1 MPHLGRFDGITAGP
15 NDPMFDLKASLDS
28 NNNPRKID
36 SGAGVY
42 RDLSGGYYELP
53 VVKKVREMT

>member
-1 MPHLGRFDGITAGP
+1 
-15 NDPMFDLKASLDS
+15 MFDLKARLDS

-36 SGAGVY
+36 LGAGVY

-53 VVKKVREMT
+53 VVRKVREMT